1 MQIVLPAPQ
10 TTTTRQVLHS
20 WKDIANYT
28 GRGIRTLQRY
38 EVGLGFPIHRVAG
51 KPRSAVLAFSDEIDA
66 WLSKAPTASTTAEA
80 VSRPVTAAQATE
92 RMEWSMEW
100 TAVAAKAKR
109 SQETAQATYEACR
122 LQAQRVQEMMERI
135 KAIRLR
141 VRNRRIV
148 LREAASSSA

>member
-1 MQIVLPAPQ
+1 MQIALPAPQ

-51 KPRSAVLAFSDEIDA
+51 KPRSSVLAFSDEIDA

-80 VSRPVTAAQATE
+80 VSPAVTAAQATE
-92 RMEWSMEW
+92 RMVDGMDGGCGQRK
-100 TAVAAKAKR
+100 TR
-109 SQETAQATYEACR
+109 S
-122 LQAQRVQEMMERI
+122 
-135 KAIRLR
+135 
-141 VRNRRIV
+141 RNRRG
-148 LREAASSSA
+148 